1 MANESLTR
9 QEELVDGRY
18 PLVAEIS
25 RLGRSTVYETEHGDN
40 HEPAVI
46 KVRERYESEGEAPAD
61 RWRSAMELA
70 HPNLLKIY
78 DVGSTTLHDVPV
90 TWAVMEQPDESLE
103 GVLAK
108 RPLSTEETREMLTA
122 TGAALRHLHE
132 HGFAHSCLSPSNV
145 LAVGDQVKLASDSVI
160 RADGDRVSAAED
172 MRALGAL
179 IVQALT
185 QRVPNGH
192 LPGEIPEPFREIARN
207 CLDPDPATRW
217 TAGQV
222 LARLKKP
229 DIVHPLP
236 SHQLHVQTAPRPE
249 KRIHVVEAP
258 AVKETRAE
266 QVEEP
271 PNDDKSVKKIPYWIY
286 AALAAL
292 LLIIFIVAGLRKKS
306 PVEHVATPPPAAAH
320 QTPIRQTPSA
330 DMSTPTAPLSGART
344 PLSAAP
350 APGAAA
356 TSQQKTGGWS
366 VIVAAYA
373 AREPAEKRMRMMAAR
388 WPKFNPTVLGPGT
401 GRVHY
406 IVVLGQNL
414 SQDEADALRKRAV
427 AAGFPR
433 DSYIKN
439 LM

>member
-9 QEELVDGRY
+9 NEELVDGRY
-18 PLVAEIS
+18 PIGAEIS

-70 HPNLLKIY
+70 HPKLLKIY
-78 DVGSTTLHDVPV
+78 DVGSSTLHDVPV

-103 GVLAK
+103 GVLTA
-108 RPLSTEETREMLTA
+108 RPLTTEETREILQS

-145 LAVGDQVKLASDSVI
+145 LAVGDQIKLSSDSVTRI
-160 RADGDRVSAAED
+160 DDDRISAEED
-172 MRALGAL
+172 MRALGTL
-179 IVQALT
+179 IVQVLT

-192 LPGEIPEPFREIARN
+192 LPGDIPEPFREIAQG
-207 CLDPDPATRW
+207 CLDPEPATRW
-217 TAGQV
+217 TATQV

-229 DIVHPLP
+229 DIVYPLP
-236 SHQLHVQTAPRPE
+236 AHQLHVQA
-249 KRIHVVEAP
+249 AP
-258 AVKETRAE
+258 AVERRLHAVEPRAE
-266 QVEEP
+266 APRQQESREKQSR
-271 PNDDKSVKKIPYWIY
+271 DETASVKKIPYWIY
-286 AALAAL
+286 AALVAL
-292 LLIIFIVAGLRKKS
+292 LLIVVVAAVLRKRN
-306 PVEHVATPPPAAAH
+306 PVEPVRTPANVSQQTPAA
-320 QTPIRQTPSA
+320 QTPTPA
-330 DMSTPTAPLSGART
+330 AFGARET
-344 PLSAAP
+344 PLPPAP
-350 APGAAA
+350 APTVAGA
-356 TSQQKTGGWS
+356 SQQKSDGWS

-373 AREPAEKRMRMMAAR
+373 SREAAENRMRTMAAR
-388 WPKFNPTVLGPGT
+388 WPRFNPTVFQPGT
-401 GRVHY
+401 GRTHY
-406 IVVLGQNL
+406 VVVLGHNL

-433 DSYIKN
+433 DTYIKN

>member
-9 QEELVDGRY
+9 HEELVDGRY
-18 PLVAEIS
+18 PLMAEIS
-25 RLGRSTVYETEHGDN
+25 RLGRSTVYETEQGDN

-108 RPLSTEETREMLTA
+108 RPLTPEEAREMLTA
-122 TGAALRHLHE
+122 AGAALRHLHE

-145 LAVGDQVKLASDSVI
+145 LAVGDQVKLASDSVV

-172 MRALGAL
+172 MKALGAL
-179 IVQALT
+179 IVQVLT
-185 QRVPNGH
+185 QTVPNGH

-207 CLDPDPATRW
+207 CLYPDPATRW
-217 TAGQV
+217 TAAQV

-229 DIVHPLP
+229 DVVHPLP
-236 SHQLHVQTAPRPE
+236 THQLHVQKAPELE
-249 KRIHVVEAP
+249 KKIP
-258 AVKETRAE
+258 AVAAPPVSEATAERVEKTR
-266 QVEEP
+266 
-271 PNDDKSVKKIPYWIY
+271 DDEKSVKKIPYWIY

-292 LLIIFIVAGLRKKS
+292 LLIVFLVAGLRKKS
-306 PVEHVATPPPAAAH
+306 PVEHVTTPPPAAA
-320 QTPIRQTPSA
+320 QQAPARQTPSA
-330 DMSTPTAPLSGART
+330 DAVTPPAPSSSARAAL
-344 PLSAAP
+344 PAAP

-356 TSQQKTGGWS
+356 TSQQKTGSWS

-373 AREPAEKRMRMMAAR
+373 AREPAEKRMRTMAAR
-388 WPKFNPTVLGPGT
+388 WPKFNPTVLEPGT

-414 SQDEADALRKRAV
+414 SQDQADALRKRAV

-433 DSYIKN
+433 DTYIKN